1 MQLHRPARSSPS
13 RLPLLPERLGTSP
26 AAGAAAGTRH
36 RRHQLTFQSVL
47 LVGEKKENLFLFIPQ
62 RNGVEFNTEPSTG
75 TQTGIFLFSH
85 LFDVNSGSER
95 AQIDPLGASRLSD
108 STCLSDAC
116 CVMEQKDEGGQQIDS
131 PCGVQTQP
139 GQAGLCE

>member
-1 MQLHRPARSSPS
+1 MDKK
-13 RLPLLPERLGTSP
+13 E
-26 AAGAAAGTRH
+26 
-36 RRHQLTFQSVL
+36 
-47 LVGEKKENLFLFIPQ
+47 KENLFLFFPQ

-75 TQTGIFLFSH
+75 TQTGIFSP
-85 LFDVNSGSER
+85 FDVNSGSER
-95 AQIDPLGASRLSD
+95 AQIDPLGASHWSD